1 MSTTNVTTKDIR
13 DALRNK
19 HTPSDNV
26 TSPDW
31 VLIEEARSGPGYDG
45 NRGQCDL
52 LAINLYQSR
61 GMHLIGYE
69 IKVSTSDMRAELK
82 QPEKAERFARFCR
95 SWWVVTTPKVW
106 EATQHEIPPNW
117 GVMTLATPGGR
128 LVKKQ
133 TPTKREPEAVPGWW
147 WVGWLG
153 QTYRDAHTAMRRDVD
168 TKVRA
173 ALEAERNRPSPQHY
187 ALEHLRD
194 ENAYLKELL
203 EAAGIPDYTPVS
215 KVAELVQV
223 SEAVQHINPT
233 DLAHTAKRLTE
244 LAESLLDRPAT

>member
-1 MSTTNVTTKDIR
+1 MSKPDKPNVTANDIR

-26 TSPDW
+26 TPPDW
-31 VLIEEARSGPGYDG
+31 VLIEEARSGPGHDG

-82 QPEKAERFARFCR
+82 QPDKAERFARYCR
-95 SWWVVTTPKVW
+95 TWWVVTTPKVW
-106 EATQHEIPPNW
+106 EATQHEIPPAW

-133 TPTKREPEAVPGWW
+133 TPARREPEAVPGWW
-147 WVGWLG
+147 WVAWLG

-173 ALEAERNRPSPQHY
+173 AREADRDRPSRH
-187 ALEHLRD
+187 EGTIKHLRD
-194 ENAYLKELL
+194 ENDQMVKML
-203 EAAGIPDYTPVS
+203 EAAGIPVYTPAS
-215 KVAELVQV
+215 NVAELVQI
-223 SEAVQHINPT
+223 SEAVRRL
-233 DLAHTAKRLTE
+233 DLMSLRHTAKCLTE
-244 LAESLLDRPAT
+244 LSEELS

>member
-13 DALRNK
+13 DALRAK
-19 HTPSDNV
+19 HTPADNV
-26 TSPDW
+26 TRPDW
-31 VLIEEARSGPGYDG
+31 VLIEEARSGPGHDG
-45 NRGQCDL
+45 NRGQCDMM
-52 LAINLYQSR
+52 AINLYQSR

-69 IKVSTSDMRAELK
+69 IKVSVSDMRAELK
-82 QPEKAERFARFCR
+82 NPEKAERFARFCR

-106 EATQHEIPPNW
+106 AATQHEIPPNW

-173 ALEAERNRPSPQHY
+173 ALEAERNRPSPQRY

-223 SEAVQHINPT
+223 SEAVRRL
-233 DLAHTAKRLTE
+233 DLASLHYAAECLTK
-244 LAESLLDRPAT
+244 LAESLTGGNQ